1 MGTPA
6 FAVPALEAL
15 ASTHEVAAVV
25 TRPDRRRG
33 RGRTTACSAVK
44 GWALEAGVRVEQPA
58 TLRTAAARQSLA
70 AHLPEVIV
78 VVAYG
83 LILPP
88 EVLELPAR
96 GCINVHA
103 SLLPRHRG
111 AAPVAWSI
119 LSGDSETGVTTMLM
133 DEGLDTGPILLQ
145 SRLPIAAEDT
155 GETLALRIAAAGAEL
170 LLETLEGLE
179 TGVVISRPQDDARA
193 TSAPSFTK
201 QDGEL
206 DWSRPADELDR
217 RVRGLQPWP
226 GTFTFLEDER
236 IGVWRVRAH
245 TGAATDAV
253 PGRVQRVT
261 DEALWVACGNGD
273 LLEIVELQRAGGRR
287 QSAAEFLRGRRVAEG
302 SRFAVRDA
310 SGPADA

>member
-6 FAVPALEAL
+6 FAVPTLEAL
-15 ASTHEVAAVV
+15 AASHEVAAVV
-25 TRPDRRRG
+25 TRPDRGKG
-33 RGRTTACSAVK
+33 RGRKTAYSAVK
-44 GWALEAGVRVEQPA
+44 EWALDAGVPVQQPA
-58 TLRTAAARQSLA
+58 TLRTAAAQQSLA
-70 AHLPEVIV
+70 AYLPEVIV

-88 EVLELPAR
+88 EVLELPPR

-103 SLLPRHRG
+103 SLLPCHRG
-111 AAPVAWSI
+111 AAPMAWSI
-119 LSGDSETGVTTMLM
+119 LAGDSETGVTTMLM
-133 DEGLDTGPILLQ
+133 DQGLDTGPILLQ
-145 SRLPIAAEDT
+145 GRLPIAPEDT
-155 GETLALRIAAAGAEL
+155 GETLAPRVAAAGAEL

-179 TGVVISRPQDDARA
+179 SGIVTPRPQDDALA

-217 RVRGLQPWP
+217 RVRALQPWP

-236 IGVWRVRAH
+236 ISVWRVRAH
-245 TGAATDAV
+245 AGAATGAV
-253 PGRVQRVT
+253 PGLVERVT
-261 DEALWVACGNGD
+261 DEALWVACGDGD

-287 QSAAEFLRGRRVAEG
+287 QPTAEFLRGRRVGEG
-302 SRFAVRDA
+302 SRFAARGGSA
-310 SGPADA
+310 PADA